1 MDDFEELERL
11 SLVSKVSSELQNY
24 LGVADSTIAEFVI
37 AEHEKHRD
45 APEAFKRSLEEYD
58 FPESLTTSI
67 DRLVRTL
74 HPKYKSDA
82 NAASNDTNGHG
93 KEDKSKKFKGLS
105 MPDKVPTFDDEEPET
120 GGADL
125 DDTFAMLESMAGD
138 KKPTASRKRSVSP
151 VAQSDPHDR
160 KRSRRSRSRSRTS
173 SDARGLTGQRRRS
186 IVENDR
192 ATEIG
197 TIGPTST
204 KGTKG
209 GAEETGHQSK
219 CWMMSQ
225 YSIRFTMAEL
235 PV

>member
-24 LGVADSTIAEFVI
+24 LGVEDSTIAEFVI

-74 HPKYKSDA
+74 HPKYKNDA

-105 MPDKVPTFDDEEPET
+105 MPDKVPTFDDEE
-120 GGADL
+120 
-125 DDTFAMLESMAGD
+125 
-138 KKPTASRKRSVSP
+138 
-151 VAQSDPHDR
+151 
-160 KRSRRSRSRSRTS
+160 
-173 SDARGLTGQRRRS
+173 
-186 IVENDR
+186 
-192 ATEIG
+192 
-197 TIGPTST
+197 
-204 KGTKG
+204 
-209 GAEETGHQSK
+209 
-219 CWMMSQ
+219 
-225 YSIRFTMAEL
+225 
-235 PV
+235 